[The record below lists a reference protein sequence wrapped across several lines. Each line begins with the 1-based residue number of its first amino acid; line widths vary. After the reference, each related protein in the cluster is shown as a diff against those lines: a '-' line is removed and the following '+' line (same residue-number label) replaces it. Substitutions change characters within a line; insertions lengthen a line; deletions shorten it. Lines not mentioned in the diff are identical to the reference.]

1 MIDSCNAAG
10 TMLVLGSKLA
20 VLASLAVLPLL
31 WGCASVPG
39 HNSKPAAAQIENTG
53 PEAQAAALTTESG
66 PEQFSVEPKHITFEE
81 KGPGSCLLHFPAA
94 QEIQV
99 QPEYAHS
106 VLSLDFSDALPRPLI
121 KDIPAECPVQ
131 DIVFIPENAE
141 KIQGLRLELTDRVQ
155 FLVSRSEPDQLRIF
169 LISRQAGPAA
179 EDFPG
184 DQKNKTLKRT
194 ENKGLELQD
203 LDFSLDQ
210 EQQLKITLTASG
222 YIDYQPQPGKDKEI
236 RLLLSALDIPE
247 ELDKFYNLRRF
258 NSCVETVW
266 LEEALSG
273 ALLRIKLQDRVPFNI
288 EQTENQL
295 LITFV
300 DFAVPA
306 TAELKQA
313 KTKPGSAI
321 KQPGH
326 PTPDAAPGRGLTD
339 QITAEDLSVLSGGY
353 SGQPISIDLQDAEVE
368 HVLRLI
374 AEVGGLNLIL
384 DEEVQGRIS
393 LKLSNVPW
401 DQVLDLV
408 LVQKDLGKER
418 QDNILRISS
427 LEKLEKEQEL
437 APLRTS
443 YIQINYATAEDIK
456 PQVSEFLTAGRGKV
470 SVDSRTNQIIVSD
483 TAKKLEQI
491 QGVIQKLDQPERQVL
506 IEARLVYAT
515 DTFQRSLGLR
525 WGAEYI
531 EPAGDYGDPTRDE
544 YMINLPGPGP
554 GGFALGA
561 FVERLTGSGMIVL
574 DAQLSL
580 GEEKGQAQT
589 ISSPRVLTL
598 TNQRAEIE
606 QGTRIR
612 TTRLDEAGN
621 PIIEYVDATLNLTV
635 TPQITPDNRIILDL
649 NIKDDSPAPEGGDNI
664 ETRSTNTKLMVDNG
678 QTIVLGGVQQITD
691 QTVHGKI
698 PGLASIPLLGYLF
711 KNQRLEQ
718 RENELLIFIQPR
730 ILEN

>member
-1 MIDSCNAAG
+1 MIDSSNTAG
-10 TMLVLGSKLA
+10 TMLALRSKLA
-20 VLASLAVLPLL
+20 VLASLAILALL

-39 HNSKPAAAQIENTG
+39 HNSKPAAMQIENTG
-53 PEAQAAALTTESG
+53 SEAHAADLTTESE
-66 PEQFSVEPKHITFEE
+66 PEQFSAEPKHITFEAA
-81 KGPGSCLLHFPAA
+81 GPDSCLLHLPAA

-99 QPEYAHS
+99 QPEYTHP

-121 KDIPAECPVQ
+121 KDIPAACPVQ
-131 DIVFIPENAE
+131 DIVFVPENAE

-155 FLVSRSEPDQLRIF
+155 FLVSRSEPDRLRVF
-169 LISRQAGPAA
+169 LISRQAGPSAKA
-179 EDFPG
+179 FPG
-184 DQKNKTLKRT
+184 DQKHETLSST
-194 ENKGLELQD
+194 EDKGLDLQD

-210 EQQLKITLTASG
+210 EQQLIITLTASG
-222 YIDYQPQPGKDKEI
+222 YIDYQPQPGKDNEI

-266 LEEALSG
+266 LEDTVSG

-306 TAELKQA
+306 TAELKQT
-313 KTKPGSAI
+313 KTKPGSTI
-321 KQPGH
+321 KQPGQH
-326 PTPDAAPGRGLTD
+326 PADAAPGRGLTD
-339 QITAEDLSVLSGGY
+339 QITAEDLSGLSGDY
-353 SGQPISIDLQDAEVE
+353 SGQHISIDLQDAEVE

-401 DQVLDLV
+401 DQVLNVV
-408 LVQKDLGKER
+408 LRQMDLGRDR
-418 QDNILRISS
+418 QDNMLRISS

-443 YIQINYATAEDIK
+443 YIQINYATAEEIK
-456 PQVSEFLTAGRGKV
+456 PQISEFLTADRGKV
-470 SVDSRTNQIIVSD
+470 SVDNRTNQIIVSD

-544 YMINLPGPGP
+544 YMINLPSPGP
-554 GGFALGA
+554 GGFALGT

-621 PIIEYVDATLNLTV
+621 AIIEYVNATLNLTV

-649 NIKDDSPAPEGGDNI
+649 NIKDDSPAPEGDNI

-678 QTIVLGGVQQITD
+678 QTIVLGGVQQIAD
-691 QTVHGKI
+691 QTVQGRV